1 MGLFSGLFFGCGCGP
16 CPPRPDKVIGP
27 LPDGGTDDD
36 GISDKT
42 EEFGHLIQEQK
53 SEDRRKE
60 HLHIVKDGDL
70 LGAWRYAAVMQT
82 CPPVAAAPASSS
94 QHSCMGVIGS

>member
-16 CPPRPDKVIGP
+16 CPPRPDKMIGP
-27 LPDGGTDDD
+27 LPDGGADDD
-36 GISDKT
+36 GIPDKT

-70 LGAWRYAAVMQT
+70 LGGRLAV
-82 CPPVAAAPASSS
+82 CRGDAELSARR
-94 QHSCMGVIGS
+94 VIGS